1 MWYSRF
7 FLIPLELGTPPF
19 TTIGKTRVLD
29 NSAIIS
35 QNVLYGVKNCKNKA
49 SCDRLYIME
58 RDDRQEI
65 TPKEIKEIRQS
76 LGLSQAEA
84 GRLLGGGPRAFAKY
98 ESGSVRPSVPMVK
111 ILKLLQIR
119 PEELRTISGEKRIE
133 TSIRSGPFE
142 VESGHI
148 SELEPSM
155 LGDLLRKLLS
165 AEAQE
170 NGLPISCRISVPSS
184 LDSPDGGEDARI
196 EWEEGPPRTKFLPNR
211 LCMFQM
217 KTGQVYPSR
226 TKKEI
231 LSKGKV
237 KPRIREVLEQGGL
250 YVMLCSH
257 PYANQAIEKRERSI
271 RETLKKSGL
280 ETEKNQILF
289 HDSDWIADWVNSRQS
304 VASWLLRKRRPGL
317 VSSFFGS
324 HEHWSGRAEHYNSTW
339 VEDPRLPDFEKKLR
353 IIVKNPKGV
362 ARVVGPPCVGKSR
375 LALEALGPTQE
386 EEDSGVR
393 LSDLVLYAVEPEAG
407 SQAVKEY
414 ALELVNSKKRAVLVV
429 DRCDGKTRLELEN
442 IVSHKD
448 SQLSLVTICDRVSIY
463 DENDENSENTLSVGP
478 ADNGLVDKIVQFIDS
493 SISLQD
499 RLRIVGFSGGAIL
512 CAQLV
517 SRSWREN
524 GMTSSASDEAV
535 IERFVGP
542 DDMKTARI
550 ISAFGGIPM
559 FPDISDELKQMSKFE
574 ENLSPEKLRA
584 SIERLKERGVVQ
596 KRGYSLTLQPEHV
609 AIVLAE
615 EQWKRWEEKL
625 SEMSSEELEEFA
637 RRTAPRLA
645 MLNTKR
651 VATRVARKFSRFGG
665 TWFLP
670 EKLADNSQILSSLA
684 QIDPR
689 AAVDL
694 LNDIFDPMPTKLE
707 SDAGD
712 SLFMVLEKIA
722 FIDDTFEDAA
732 KLVFELACNENA
744 AVADKAATRFKSF
757 FPSLLP
763 ECASGFEKRLKVIDE
778 IMKCSD
784 DCGGARMS
792 IVVDSLLEGTHTRSP
807 GRIVGESEIHGSRP
821 AIEPWLPNTYQEC
834 RDYAKECAYRLV
846 IKPAKRDDDAGEV
859 ARTGLGVRLREF
871 VLLGWASDVEG
882 WVHEVLKTHPYWPE
896 ALNSLNELLEY
907 DSEELESSVRE
918 KVNALIGALTPK
930 SLDHR
935 VRFLV
940 TEMPSDYLGA
950 KEDDIEKRDKLQAEE
965 VRQLAKEALE
975 SETELEKFIPRLSKG
990 KQRMAWFFG
999 GSLAEEAREPLR
1011 WKKLVMNAFEKTPEN
1026 ERNHDLLVGYMRGF
1040 KRQNPEEFEEFKRE
1054 AARSSVFA
1062 RVLPALTLFT
1072 GVGAEDVLL
1081 VVDALKND
1089 LVPPGMM
1096 NFWGRGRALD
1106 RLKPEEVCPLFDFM
1120 LGKRERPY
1128 FETAIRLIRMYAY
1141 KEKER
1146 LDRLHS
1152 QLLLAA
1158 EYPSI
1163 VGDTKSE
1170 SRHHYEA
1177 LMKWILLKG
1186 SEDSDAVAVA
1196 VVIVKQLVSEDISYE
1211 GELMIGRVLGDLLAN
1226 LGEVVWP
1233 LMGHRIAESRSNKW
1247 RLSGILRRDASYRDC
1262 PPPILSLSEN
1272 VLFGWCYANPEV
1284 GPEFVAATVPMFNER
1299 GEEVEFNPVIMRLLD
1314 EFGDRKDVLQRL
1326 EFRVPARWA
1335 VSPDSCYA
1343 PRIQLLT
1350 DIENHHEKPE
1360 VQRWARKML
1369 DNIRRQ
1375 GR

>member
-1 MWYSRF
+1 M
-7 FLIPLELGTPPF
+7 
-19 TTIGKTRVLD
+19 K
-29 NSAIIS
+29 
-35 QNVLYGVKNCKNKA
+35 
-49 SCDRLYIME
+49 
-58 RDDRQEI
+58 RDDRQQI

-170 NGLPISCRISVPSS
+170 NGLPISCRISVPSN

-304 VASWLLRKRRPGL
+304 VAFWLLRKTRPGL

-375 LALEALGPTQE
+375 LALKALGPTQE

-393 LSDLVLYAVEPEAG
+393 LSDLILYAVEPEAG

-429 DRCDGKTRLELEN
+429 DRCDKKTRLELEN

-448 SQLSLVTICDRVSIY
+448 SHLSLVTICDRVSIY
-463 DENDENSENTLSVGP
+463 DENSENTLSVGP
-478 ADNGLVDKIVQFIDS
+478 ADNDLVDKIVQSIDS
-493 SISLQD
+493 SISPQD
-499 RLRIVGFSGGAIL
+499 RFRIVGFSGGAIL

-550 ISAFGGIPM
+550 ISAFGGIPR

-574 ENLSPEKLRA
+574 ENLSPEELRA

-596 KRGYSLTLQPEHV
+596 ERGYSLTLQPEHV

-615 EQWKRWEEKL
+615 EQWKRWGRELPKR
-625 SEMSSEELEEFA
+625 SSEEFEELA

-651 VATRVARKFSRFGG
+651 IATRVAREIYRSGK
-665 TWFLP
+665 TWFSP

-684 QIDPR
+684 QIDPH

-712 SLFMVLEKIA
+712 SLLMVLEKIA
-722 FIDDTFEDAA
+722 FVDDTFEDAA

-744 AVADKAATRFKSF
+744 AVANKAANRFKSF

-784 DCGGARMS
+784 DCDGAQMS

-834 RDYAKECAYRLV
+834 RNYAKECAYRLV
-846 IKPAKRDDDAGEV
+846 IKLAKRDDDAGEV

-882 WVHEVLKTHPYWPE
+882 WVHEVLKTHPYWSE
-896 ALNSLNELLEY
+896 AFNSLNELLEY
-907 DSEELESSVRE
+907 NSEELESCVRE

-950 KEDDIEKRDKLQAEE
+950 KEDDIEKMYELQVKA
-965 VRQLAKEALE
+965 VSQLAKEALE

-990 KQRMAWFFG
+990 KQRMAWDFG
-999 GSLAEEAREPLR
+999 SSLAREAREPLR
-1011 WKKLVMNAFEKTPEN
+1011 WKKLVMNAFEKTPAN
-1026 ERNHDLLVGYMRGF
+1026 ERNHNLLVGYMRGF
-1040 KRQNPEEFEEFKRE
+1040 KRQNPEEFEGFKRE
-1054 AARSSVFA
+1054 AARSPVFA
-1062 RVLPALTLFT
+1062 PVLPALLLST

-1081 VVDALKND
+1081 VVDALKNK
-1089 LVPPGMM
+1089 LLPPGAM

-1106 RLKPEEVCPLFDFM
+1106 KLKPEEVSPLFDFM

-1141 KEKER
+1141 EEKER
-1146 LDRLHS
+1146 LDRLRP

-1170 SRHHYEA
+1170 SGHHYEA
-1177 LMKWILLKG
+1177 LMKWIFLKG

-1196 VVIVKQLVSEDISYE
+1196 VVIVKQLVSEDLSHE

-1233 LMGHRIAESRSNKW
+1233 LMGFHITESKSNKW
-1247 RLSGILRRDASYRDC
+1247 RLSRMLSRDAFYGDG

-1284 GPEFVAATVPMFNER
+1284 GPEFVAATIPMFNGR
-1299 GEEVEFNPVIMRLLD
+1299 GEEVELDTTIMRLLD
-1314 EFGDRKDVLQRL
+1314 EFGDCKDVLQRL
-1326 EFRVPARWA
+1326 EPRVAGGWA
-1335 VSPDSCYA
+1335 ISPDSYYA
-1343 PRIQLLT
+1343 PRIQPLT
-1350 DIENHHEKPE
+1350 DIENHHKKPE
-1360 VQRWARKML
+1360 VRRWARRML
-1369 DNIRRQ
+1369 DSIRRQ
-1375 GR
+1375 VRERHEGNFQWL

>member
-1 MWYSRF
+1 
-7 FLIPLELGTPPF
+7 
-19 TTIGKTRVLD
+19 
-29 NSAIIS
+29 
-35 QNVLYGVKNCKNKA
+35 
-49 SCDRLYIME
+49 ME
-58 RDDRQEI
+58 RDDRQQI

-76 LGLSQAEA
+76 LGLSQSEA

-98 ESGSVRPSVPMVK
+98 ESGSVRPSVPLVNM
-111 ILKLLQIR
+111 LKLLQIR
-119 PEELRTISGEKRIE
+119 PEEIRTISGEKRIE

-155 LGDLLRKLLS
+155 LGDLVRKLLS

-170 NGLPISCRISVPSS
+170 NDLPISCRISVPSS
-184 LDSPDGGEDARI
+184 LNSPDGGEDARI
-196 EWEEGPPRTKFLPNR
+196 EWEEGLSRTKFLPNR
-211 LCMFQM
+211 LCLFQM

-231 LSKGKV
+231 LSKGEV
-237 KPRIREVLEQGGL
+237 KPRIREVLEQGGS
-250 YVMLCSH
+250 YVMLCSQ
-257 PYANQAIEKRERSI
+257 PYANQAIEKRERII
-271 RETLKKSGL
+271 RETLKESGL

-339 VEDPRLPDFEKKLR
+339 VEDPRLPDFENKLR
-353 IIVKNPKGV
+353 TIVKNPKGV

-375 LALEALGPTQE
+375 LALKVLGPTQE
-386 EEDSGVR
+386 EEDSGVK

-407 SQAVKEY
+407 PQVVKKY
-414 ALELVNSKKRAVLVV
+414 ALDLVNSKKRAVLVV
-429 DRCDGKTRLELEN
+429 DRCDSKTRLELEN

-448 SQLSLVTICDRVSIY
+448 SQLSLVTISDRFFIY
-463 DENDENSENTLSVGP
+463 DENSENTLSVGP
-478 ADNGLVDKIVQFIDS
+478 ADNGLVDKIVQSIDS

-499 RLRIVGFSGGAIL
+499 RLRIVRFSGGAVL

-559 FPDISDELKQMSKFE
+559 FPDISDELKQMSKFG
-574 ENLSPEKLRA
+574 ENLSPEELRA

-596 KRGYSLTLQPEHV
+596 ERGYSLTLQPEHV

-615 EQWKRWEEKL
+615 EQWKRWGREL
-625 SEMSSEELEEFA
+625 SKRPSEEFEELA

-651 VATRVARKFSRFGG
+651 IATRVAGEICRSGK
-665 TWFLP
+665 TWFSP
-670 EKLADNSQILSSLA
+670 EKLAYNSQILSSLA
-684 QIDPR
+684 QIDPC

-712 SLFMVLEKIA
+712 SLLMVLEKIA
-722 FIDDTFEDAA
+722 FVDDTFEDAA
-732 KLVFELACNENA
+732 KFVFELACSENA
-744 AVADKAATRFKSF
+744 AVANKAATRFKSF

-784 DCGGARMS
+784 DCDGARMS
-792 IVVDSLLEGTHTRSP
+792 IVVDSLLEGTQTRSP

-834 RDYAKECAYRLV
+834 RDYAKKCAYRLV
-846 IKPAKRDDDAGEV
+846 EPAKRYDDAGEA

-882 WVHEVLKTHPYWPE
+882 WVHEVLKTHPYWLE
-896 ALNSLNELLEY
+896 ALNSLEELLEY
-907 DSEELESSVRE
+907 DSEKLESCVRE
-918 KVNALIGALTPK
+918 KVNALIGALKPK

-950 KEDDIEKRDKLQAEE
+950 KEDNIEKMYELQIEE

-999 GSLAEEAREPLR
+999 NSLAKETRETLR

-1026 ERNHDLLVGYMRGF
+1026 ERNHDLLVGYMQGF
-1040 KRQNPEEFEEFKRE
+1040 RKQNPEEFEGFKRE

-1062 RVLPALTLFT
+1062 PVLPALLST

-1081 VVDALKND
+1081 VVDALKNE
-1089 LVPPGMM
+1089 LLPPGAM
-1096 NFWGRGRALD
+1096 NFWGHGRVLD

-1120 LGKRERPY
+1120 LGKRKRPY

-1141 KEKER
+1141 KKKER
-1146 LDRLHS
+1146 LDRLRP

-1163 VGDTKSE
+1163 VGDNKSE

-1211 GELMIGRVLGDLLAN
+1211 GELMVGRVLGDLLAN

-1247 RLSGILRRDASYRDC
+1247 RLSGILRRDASYGDG
-1262 PPPILSLSEN
+1262 PPPILRLSEN

-1299 GEEVEFNPVIMRLLD
+1299 GEEVEFNHVIMRLLD

-1326 EFRVPARWA
+1326 EFRVPAGWA
-1335 VSPDSCYA
+1335 VSPDSYYA

-1350 DIENHHEKPE
+1350 DIENRHKKPE
-1360 VQRWARKML
+1360 VRQWAGKML

-1375 GR
+1375 GRYKEHGGNFQ

>member
-1 MWYSRF
+1 
-7 FLIPLELGTPPF
+7 
-19 TTIGKTRVLD
+19 
-29 NSAIIS
+29 
-35 QNVLYGVKNCKNKA
+35 
-49 SCDRLYIME
+49 ME
-58 RDDRQEI
+58 RDDRQQI

-98 ESGSVRPSVPMVK
+98 ESGSVRPSVPLVNM
-111 ILKLLQIR
+111 LKLLQIR
-119 PEELRTISGEKRIE
+119 PEEIRTISGEKRIE

-155 LGDLLRKLLS
+155 LGDLVRKLLS

-184 LDSPDGGEDARI
+184 LNSPDGGEDARI
-196 EWEEGPPRTKFLPNR
+196 EWEEGPSRTKFLPNR
-211 LCMFQM
+211 LCLFQM

-237 KPRIREVLEQGGL
+237 KPRIHEVLEQGGS
-250 YVMLCSH
+250 YVMLCSQ
-257 PYANQAIEKRERSI
+257 PYANQAIEKRERII
-271 RETLKKSGL
+271 RETLKESGL

-289 HDSDWIADWVNSRQS
+289 HGSDWIADWVNSRQS
-304 VASWLLRKRRPGL
+304 VAFWFLRKTRPGL

-339 VEDPRLPDFEKKLR
+339 VEDPRLPDFKNKLR
-353 IIVKNPKGV
+353 AIVKKPKAT

-375 LALEALGPTQE
+375 LALEALGPTRE

-407 SQAVKEY
+407 PQAVKKY
-414 ALELVNSKKRAVLVV
+414 ALDLINSKKRAVLVV
-429 DRCDGKTRLELEN
+429 DRCDKKTRLELEN

-448 SQLSLVTICDRVSIY
+448 SHLSLVTICDRVSIY
-463 DENDENSENTLSVGP
+463 DENSENTLSVGP
-478 ADNGLVDKIVQFIDS
+478 ADNDLVDKIVQSIDS
-493 SISLQD
+493 SISPQD
-499 RLRIVGFSGGAIL
+499 RFRIVGFSGGAIL

-517 SRSWREN
+517 SGSWREN

-550 ISAFGGIPM
+550 ISAFGGIPT
-559 FPDISDELKQMSKFE
+559 FPDVFDGELKQMSKFGG
-574 ENLSPEKLRA
+574 NISPGELRD

-596 KRGYSLTLQPEHV
+596 ERGYSLTLQPEHV

-615 EQWKRWEEKL
+615 EQWKRWGREL
-625 SEMSSEELEEFA
+625 SEMSPEKLEELA
-637 RRTAPRLA
+637 GRTAPRLA

-651 VATRVARKFSRFGG
+651 IATRVAGVISRFGR

-694 LNDIFDPMPTKLE
+694 LNDNFDPMPTKLE
-707 SDAGD
+707 SYAGD
-712 SLFMVLEKIA
+712 SLLMVLEKIA
-722 FIDDTFEDAA
+722 FVDDTFEDAA

-744 AVADKAATRFKSF
+744 AVANKAANRFKSF

-784 DCGGARMS
+784 DCVFDHGARMS
-792 IVVDSLLEGTHTRSP
+792 IVVDSLLEGTHIRSP
-807 GRIVGESEIHGSRP
+807 GRIVGVSEIHGSRP

-834 RDYAKECAYRLV
+834 RDYAKKCAYRLV
-846 IKPAKRDDDAGEV
+846 NKLAKRYDDAGEA
-859 ARTGLGVRLREF
+859 ARTGLGVRLRKF
-871 VLLGWASDVEG
+871 VLLGWVSDVEG

-896 ALNSLNELLEY
+896 ALNSLEELLEY
-907 DSEELESSVRE
+907 NSEELESSVRE
-918 KVNALIGALTPK
+918 KVSMLIGALTPK

-950 KEDDIEKRDKLQAEE
+950 KEDNIEKMYELQVEE

-990 KQRMAWFFG
+990 EQRMAWFFG
-999 GSLAEEAREPLR
+999 NSLAKEAREPLR
-1011 WKKLVMNAFEKTPEN
+1011 WKKLVMNAFEKTPAN
-1026 ERNHDLLVGYMRGF
+1026 ERNHNLLVGYMQKF
-1040 KRQNPEEFEEFKRE
+1040 KSRNPEEFEVFKRE
-1054 AARSSVFA
+1054 ATRSPVFA
-1062 RVLPALTLFT
+1062 PVLPALLST

-1081 VVDALKND
+1081 VVNALKNK
-1089 LVPPGMM
+1089 LLPPGAM
-1096 NFWGRGRALD
+1096 NFWGHGRVLD
-1106 RLKPEEVCPLFDFM
+1106 KLKPEEVCPLFDLM

-1128 FETAIRLIRMYAY
+1128 FETAIRLMRMYAY
-1141 KEKER
+1141 QEKER
-1146 LDRLHS
+1146 LDRLRS
-1152 QLLLAA
+1152 QLLLVA

-1170 SRHHYEA
+1170 SGHHYEA

-1196 VVIVKQLVSEDISYE
+1196 VVIVKQLVSEDLSHE

-1233 LMGHRIAESRSNKW
+1233 LMSFHIAESKSNKR
-1247 RLSGILRRDASYRDC
+1247 RLSRMLRGDAFYGDG
-1262 PPPILSLSEN
+1262 PPPILILSEN

-1284 GPEFVAATVPMFNER
+1284 GPEFVAATVPMFSER
-1299 GEEVEFNPVIMRLLD
+1299 EEEVEFNPMIVRLLG

-1326 EFRVPARWA
+1326 ELRVPSGW
-1335 VSPDSCYA
+1335 VTSPDSYYA

-1350 DIENHHEKPE
+1350 DIENHHKKPE